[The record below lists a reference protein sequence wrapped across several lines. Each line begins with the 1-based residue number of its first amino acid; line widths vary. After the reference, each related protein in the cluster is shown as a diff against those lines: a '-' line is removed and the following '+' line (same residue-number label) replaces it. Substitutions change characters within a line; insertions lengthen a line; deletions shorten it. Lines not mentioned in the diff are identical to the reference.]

1 MRLGLYFW
9 AESWDLSCQNA
20 HTPVTTILHVEEEQ
34 PRPSEG
40 SQALLP
46 EAPSLIS
53 V

>member
-1 MRLGLYFW
+1 MCLGSYFW
-9 AESWDLSCQNA
+9 AESWDLSGQYA
-20 HTPVTTILHVEEEQ
+20 HTPVTTILHTEEEQ

-46 EAPSLIS
+46 EAPPLIS